1 MKDLMMTGGNTPFEQ
16 AAARHKRGSQRV
28 SIMIACDHICT
39 LIEECNVMINTWR
52 DEVDE
57 KGVASAETRMLAAEA
72 LKDKQTAE
80 AALDELMKRAEELGF
95 VN

>member
-1 MKDLMMTGGNTPFEQ
+1 MEDLMLTGGNTPFEL
-16 AAARHKRGSQRV
+16 AAARHKRGSQRI

-39 LIEECNVMINTWR
+39 LIEECEVMIKAWQ
-52 DEVDE
+52 DEVAE
-57 KGVASAETRMLAAEA
+57 KGVSSVETRMLAAEA
-72 LKDKQTAE
+72 LKDKKTAE